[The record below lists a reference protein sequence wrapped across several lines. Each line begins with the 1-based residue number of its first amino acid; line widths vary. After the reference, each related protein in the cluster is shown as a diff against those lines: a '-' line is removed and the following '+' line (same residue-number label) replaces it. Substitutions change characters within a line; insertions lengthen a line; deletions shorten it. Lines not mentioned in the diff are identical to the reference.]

1 MFLKRIILILTI
13 TLAFSCAKEE
23 LEQVNLVV
31 NSSATASEIENQ
43 LFNMVN
49 AHRTSLNLNALI
61 FDGISY
67 AYASEHSE
75 YMISKGETSHVKFEE
90 RAAEIS
96 AQTGAEYVAENVA
109 KDYLTIEDAMDA
121 WLESPGHK
129 VNIEGNYTHSALSI
143 KKDSNNN
150 LYFTQIFYR

>member
-1 MFLKRIILILTI
+1 MFLKRIILILTL

-49 AHRTSLNLNALI
+49 THRTSLNLNALT
-61 FDGISY
+61 FDSLSY
-67 AYASEHSE
+67 FYASEHSE
-75 YMISKGETSHVKFEE
+75 YMISKGETSHFKFEE

-109 KDYLTIEDAMDA
+109 NDYLTIEDAMEA

-143 KKDSNNN
+143 KKDANNN